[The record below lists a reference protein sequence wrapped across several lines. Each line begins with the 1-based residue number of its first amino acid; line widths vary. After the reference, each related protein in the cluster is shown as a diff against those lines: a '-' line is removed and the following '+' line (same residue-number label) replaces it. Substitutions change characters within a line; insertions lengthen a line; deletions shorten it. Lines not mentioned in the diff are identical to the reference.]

1 MCWNDEFQ
9 ELHEVE
15 DRTCGETANKPASLG
30 GRISLGWGEVGKA
43 VGNEVR

>member
-15 DRTCGETANKPASLG
+15 DRTCGERANKPASLG
-30 GRISLGWGEVGKA
+30 GRIGLGWVEVGKA